1 MQYAK
6 LVAATAALGLS
17 VVCGAQNAGAGTTP
31 LDSTLFAT
39 YSFSAGATS
48 VQFVVCGSLPG
59 SEGCYGSG
67 TLTPIGGAC
76 GVLENSP
83 KTKGDVVSRD
93 IYVLDRGTKS
103 KSPLMLDVFQRT
115 DTISGSND
123 SVHVTFLKS
132 VSLGITGGPAAKCAL
147 AGNATGV
154 YAGTD
159 QDGTVVSV
167 DKSTFIPLRVVRT
180 GRSARSTSV
189 LYLTADARGYIAVS
203 TPDGFYVVNPQG
215 GGEEDGGGSA
225 YMVNT
230 LQGFIPSP

>member
-6 LVAATAALGLS
+6 LAAAVAVLGLCVS
-17 VVCGAQNAGAGTTP
+17 AQNAGAGTP
-31 LDSTLFAT
+31 PIDSTLFAT
-39 YSFSAGATS
+39 YNFSAGATS

-67 TLTPIGGAC
+67 TLAPIGGAC

-83 KTKGDVVSRD
+83 KTKGGVVTRD
-93 IYVLDRGTKS
+93 IYVLDRGATKNDT
-103 KSPLMLDVFQRT
+103 LMLDVFQRK

-123 SVHVTFLKS
+123 SIQVTFLKS
-132 VSLGITGGPAAKCAL
+132 VSLGIVGGPNAKCTM
-147 AGNATGV
+147 AGNETAV

-167 DKSTFIPLRVVRT
+167 DKSTFIHLLVPRM
-180 GRSARSTSV
+180 ARFAKSTSV
-189 LYLTADARGYIAVS
+189 LSLTADSYGYIAVS
-203 TPDGFYVVNPQG
+203 TPEGFYVVDPQG

-230 LQGFIPSP
+230 LQGFIPSR